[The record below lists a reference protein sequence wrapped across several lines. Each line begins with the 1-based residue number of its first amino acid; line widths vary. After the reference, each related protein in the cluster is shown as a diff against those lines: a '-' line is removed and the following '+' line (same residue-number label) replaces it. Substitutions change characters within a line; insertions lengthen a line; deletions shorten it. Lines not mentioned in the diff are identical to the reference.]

1 MPANRSQVDH
11 DAKAAEILDAAE
23 ALLIA
28 GGYEATTMA
37 AVAARA
43 GISSNAV
50 YWYFPGKDELFA
62 AVLRRRR
69 ERGFAGLE
77 ERGVPLRDRALA
89 ALAELDSIANLTAAV
104 HERARHSEA
113 VAEAHREFHEE
124 TERRVREGFAEAGLG
139 PEDAR
144 LAAAGIIAM
153 VEGIHLHDEE
163 RDPGARDELVLWT
176 LRKLLGRDDP
186 PDS

>member
-69 ERGFAGLE
+69 ERGFPGLE
-77 ERGVPLRDRALA
+77 ERGVPLRERALA

-104 HERARHSEA
+104 HE
-113 VAEAHREFHEE
+113 
-124 TERRVREGFAEAGLG
+124 
-139 PEDAR
+139 
-144 LAAAGIIAM
+144 
-153 VEGIHLHDEE
+153 
-163 RDPGARDELVLWT
+163 
-176 LRKLLGRDDP
+176 
-186 PDS
+186 